1 MKNSTDETIAK
12 LLDWKFSAANAQSA
26 AANNR
31 LSLSGNHRT
40 ESGEK
45 HDDPSLSNTPL
56 LYYSGSNRTSDFN
69 MQQSLESPGINSTE
83 ELEPRSTIENAFVR
97 SALQLFNQRSR
108 KVRFV
113 KLLNPCRLE
122 SLFADA
128 ERKPVF
134 YLSPALG
141 RRKGS

>member
-12 LLDWKFSAANAQSA
+12 LLDWKFSAANAQSV

-31 LSLSGNHRT
+31 LSPSGNHRT
-40 ESGEK
+40 E
-45 HDDPSLSNTPL
+45 
-56 LYYSGSNRTSDFN
+56 SGSNRTSDFN

-113 KLLNPCRLE
+113 KLLKNPCRLE

-134 YLSPALG
+134 YLSAALG